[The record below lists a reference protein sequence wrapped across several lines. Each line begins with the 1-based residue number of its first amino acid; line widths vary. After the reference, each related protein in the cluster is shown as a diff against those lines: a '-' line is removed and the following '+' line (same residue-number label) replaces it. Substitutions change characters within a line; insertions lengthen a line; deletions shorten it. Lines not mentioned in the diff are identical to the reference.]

1 MTDSISRKITVV
13 TGTRADYGL
22 LRLLIT
28 RLGQEPNIILET
40 VVTGT
45 HFLPEFGETWKQI
58 EADGNPISFR
68 VEILTKTDSP
78 AEVARSTSRALAG
91 FADVFEQSRP
101 DLIVVL
107 GDRYEALAAAEA
119 AFLMGI
125 PIAHIAGGEKTEGAL
140 DDSLRHAITKL
151 SSLHFVASEEYAQR
165 VIQLGENP
173 DTVYNFGAIGLDNFE
188 VVERMTIEELS
199 EFVGFDLS
207 SGPFFLC
214 TVHPETATGAT
225 PEDLFEPLATALEDF
240 LDYNILI
247 TLANADAGGRRM
259 NELIGEFQR
268 QNADRVAVI
277 PSLGQRGYISALE
290 LSSVVIGNSS
300 SGIVEAP
307 TSGTPTVNIGER
319 QGGRMRAPSIIDVGL
334 DPHAISHAITRA
346 LSEDFQS
353 VAAQK
358 QSPFGFPGV
367 SARIAEVLFTTDL
380 SKLMPKS
387 FCDLNNGAE

>member
-28 RLGQEPNIILET
+28 RLVQEPNIILET

-101 DLIVVL
+101 NLIVVL

-151 SSLHFVASEEYAQR
+151 SSLHFVASEEYAHR

-188 VVERMTIEELS
+188 AVERMSIEELS

-207 SGPFFLC
+207 SRPFFLC

-240 LDYNILI
+240 LDYNILF

-334 DPHAISHAITRA
+334 IPHAISHAITTA

-367 SARIAEVLFTTDL
+367 SGRIAQVLFTTDL
-380 SKLMPKS
+380 GKLMPKS
-387 FCDLNNGAE
+387 FYDLNNGAE